1 MANDISYLYNAEAV
15 KESKRVALV
24 PQGNFQKV
32 ESKVFP
38 LDTRHFFFYMPNDD
52 SNSSKPVAVSTLFV
66 GNLPRNATSKQ
77 LEEFFSDIGP
87 IRNCFVVA
95 DRSKGK
101 VKEDDPQFQNKGVGY
116 VHFAVTD
123 DAQQAMEKLKNAKF
137 LGRRLKL
144 DYAQRKSA
152 LGEKRQKP
160 SSALAIPEEPN
171 KKARTRAARLIVR
184 NLPWKYN
191 EDDLRRIFSEHGQVE
206 DVSLPRKF
214 PGGPLR
220 GFGFVQ
226 FGKVK
231 DAETVCV
238 TV

>member
-1 MANDISYLYNAEAV
+1 MADQE
-15 KESKRVALV
+15 
-24 PQGNFQKV
+24 
-32 ESKVFP
+32 
-38 LDTRHFFFYMPNDD
+38 
-52 SNSSKPVAVSTLFV
+52 SNSNKPVAVSTLFV

-101 VKEDDPQFQNKGVGY
+101 VKEDDPQFHNKGVGY

-123 DAQQAMEKLKNAKF
+123 DAQQAIEKLKNAKF

-144 DYAQRKSA
+144 DYAQRKST

-160 SSALAIPEEPN
+160 SSALAIPEESN

-191 EDDLRRIFSEHGQVE
+191 ENDLRRIFSEHGQVE

-226 FGKVK
+226 FDKVK
-231 DAETVCV
+231 DAESVCFCIYSL
-238 TV
+238 